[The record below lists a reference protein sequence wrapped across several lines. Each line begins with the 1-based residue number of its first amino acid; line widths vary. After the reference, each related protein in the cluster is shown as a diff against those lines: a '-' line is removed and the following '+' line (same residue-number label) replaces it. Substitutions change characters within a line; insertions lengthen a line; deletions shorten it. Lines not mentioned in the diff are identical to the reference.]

1 MSQIKII
8 GESCIDVFV
17 YCEAIRLAPDL
28 PVPVLKEVHIEKNP
42 GMAANVQRNIHSL
55 SIKTDLITNPNW
67 ETFIK
72 TRYVHDNSNHMFFRV
87 DTSLQIKPIDFNN
100 LELDTDIVIIS
111 DYNKGFLSESDIA
124 DICNSHPLVFLDTK
138 KILGSWADKAAFIK
152 INNYEFKNSEKFI
165 TDKLQNKIIHTR
177 GAEGCDYQGI
187 NYPVKKIDVRDTSG
201 AGDSFMAALVAEYL
215 NTSDIVAS
223 IKSANIAASKVVQ
236 TRGVGVI

>member
-87 DTSLQIKPIDFNN
+87 DTSIQIKPIDFNN

-215 NTSDIVAS
+215 NTSDIIAS

>member
-28 PVPVLKEVHIEKNP
+28 PVPVLQEIHIEKNP
-42 GMAANVQRNIHSL
+42 GMAANVQRNIHSRL
-55 SIKTDLITNPNW
+55 IKTELITNPNW
-67 ETFIK
+67 ESLIK
-72 TRYVHDNSNHMFFRV
+72 TRYVHDSSNHMFFRV
-87 DTSLQIKPIDFNN
+87 DTLFQIEQIKMDT
-100 LELDTDIVIIS
+100 LKLDTDVIVIS
-111 DYNKGFLSESDIA
+111 DYNKGFLSENDIA
-124 DICNSHPLVFLDTK
+124 NICNSHPLVFLDTK
-138 KILGSWADKAAFIK
+138 KILGSWADQAAFIK
-152 INNYEFKNSEKFI
+152 INNYEFKNSQKFL

-187 NYPVKKIDVRDTSG
+187 NYPVEKIDVRDTSG

-215 NTSDIVAS
+215 TTSDIVKS
-223 IKSANIAASKVVQ
+223 IKSANIAASRVVQ

>member
-28 PVPVLKEVHIEKNP
+28 PVPVLQEIHIEKNP
-42 GMAANVQRNIHSL
+42 GMAANVQRNIHSRL
-55 SIKTDLITNPNW
+55 IKTELITNPNW
-67 ETFIK
+67 ESLIK
-72 TRYVHDNSNHMFFRV
+72 TRYVHDSSNHMFFRV
-87 DTSLQIKPIDFNN
+87 DTLFQIEQIKMDT
-100 LELDTDIVIIS
+100 LKLDTDIIVIS
-111 DYNKGFLSESDIA
+111 DYNKGFLSENDIA
-124 DICNSHPLVFLDTK
+124 NICNSHPLVFLDTK
-138 KILGSWADKAAFIK
+138 KILGSWADQAAFIK
-152 INNYEFKNSEKFI
+152 INNYEFKNSQKFL

-187 NYPVKKIDVRDTSG
+187 NYPVEKIDVRDTSG

-215 NTSDIVAS
+215 TTSDIVKS
-223 IKSANIAASKVVQ
+223 IKSANIAASRVVQ

>member
-28 PVPVLKEVHIEKNP
+28 PIPVLQELHIEKNP
-42 GMAANVQRNIHSL
+42 GMAANVQRNIHSRL
-55 SIKTDLITNPNW
+55 IKTELITNPNW
-67 ETFIK
+67 ESLIK
-72 TRYVHDNSNHMFFRV
+72 TRYVHDSSNHMFFRV
-87 DTSLQIKPIDFNN
+87 DTLFQIEQIKMDT
-100 LELDTDIVIIS
+100 LKLDTDIIVIS
-111 DYNKGFLSESDIA
+111 DYNKGFLSENDIA
-124 DICNSHPLVFLDTK
+124 NICNSHPLVFLDTK
-138 KILGSWADKAAFIK
+138 KILGSWADQAAFIK
-152 INNYEFKNSEKFI
+152 INNYEFKNSQKFL

-187 NYPVKKIDVRDTSG
+187 NYPVEKIDVRDTSG

-215 NTSDIVAS
+215 TTSDIVKS
-223 IKSANIAASKVVQ
+223 IKSANIAASRVVQ

>member
-87 DTSLQIKPIDFNN
+87 DTSIQIKPIDFNN

-138 KILGSWADKAAFIK
+138 KILGSWADEAAFIK

-187 NYPVKKIDVRDTSG
+187 NYPAKKIDVRDTSG

-215 NTSDIVAS
+215 NTSDIVTS

>member
-8 GESCIDVFV
+8 GESCIDIFV

-87 DTSLQIKPIDFNN
+87 DTSIQIKPIDFNN
-100 LELDTDIVIIS
+100 LELDADVIVIS

-138 KILGSWADKAAFIK
+138 KILGSWADEAAFIK
-152 INNYEFKNSEKFI
+152 INNYEFKNSKNFI
-165 TDKLQNKIIHTR
+165 TDKLQDRIIHTR

-215 NTSDIVAS
+215 NTSDIVTS
-223 IKSANIAASKVVQ
+223 IKSANLAASKVVQ

>member
-87 DTSLQIKPIDFNN
+87 DTSIQIKPIDFNN

-187 NYPVKKIDVRDTSG
+187 NYPAKKIDVRDTSG

-215 NTSDIVAS
+215 NTSDIVTS

>member
-215 NTSDIVAS
+215 NTSDIIAS

>member
-28 PVPVLKEVHIEKNP
+28 PVPVLQEIHIEKNP
-42 GMAANVQRNIHSL
+42 GMAANVQRNIHSRL
-55 SIKTDLITNPNW
+55 IKTELITNPNW
-67 ETFIK
+67 ESLIK
-72 TRYVHDNSNHMFFRV
+72 TRYVHDSSNHMFFRV
-87 DTSLQIKPIDFNN
+87 DTLFQIEQIKMDS
-100 LELDTDIVIIS
+100 LKLDTDIIVIS
-111 DYNKGFLSESDIA
+111 DYNKGFLSENDIA
-124 DICNSHPLVFLDTK
+124 NICNSHPLVFLDTK
-138 KILGSWADKAAFIK
+138 KILGSWADQAAFIK
-152 INNYEFKNSEKFI
+152 INNYEFKNSKKFL

-187 NYPVKKIDVRDTSG
+187 NYPVEKIDVRDTSG

-215 NTSDIVAS
+215 TTSDIVKS
-223 IKSANIAASKVVQ
+223 IKSANIAASRVVQ